1 MSGVRRLLRSGR
13 LLQCG
18 GVERQLAQALAGC
31 REDRVGDRG
40 NDDRRSGFAHP
51 ARRLGALDDVDLD
64 GGRLVDAQLIW

>member
-1 MSGVRRLLRSGR
+1 MRGTPAVFGCFNAAASSGSLRK
-13 LLQCG
+13 
-18 GVERQLAQALAGC
+18 ALAGC

-40 NDDRRSGFAHP
+40 NDGRRSGFAHS